1 MIEWKTSATSTPTR
15 RVRVKASR
23 IGTESSVSTGPAI
36 ATIPIRESP
45 SKVGNPNEESD
56 WLA

>member
-1 MIEWKTSATSTPTR
+1 MIEWKTSASSTPAR
-15 RVRVKASR
+15 RVRVNARR

-36 ATIPIRESP
+36 ATIPIGLSP
-45 SKVGNPNEESD
+45 SKVGSPNDESD